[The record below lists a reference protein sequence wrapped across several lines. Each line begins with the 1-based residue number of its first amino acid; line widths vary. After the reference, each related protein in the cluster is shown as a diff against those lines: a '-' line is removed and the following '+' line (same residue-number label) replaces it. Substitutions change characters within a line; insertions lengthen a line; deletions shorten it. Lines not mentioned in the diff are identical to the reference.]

1 MLQDAPLSGIELTI
15 PLLTKMAR
23 EIEMLNLLKIE
34 SVGTAAKLDTLLAA
48 AGDHIDGPFD
58 GEEGITL
65 LADLEAGATGT
76 MTSATMPD
84 QIKPVVTSFLAG
96 GKAAATAAYARVLP
110 AINHENRQC
119 GFRAVKEA
127 MVEGHV
133 IKSAFCRHPIPRL
146 GGPARAQLMALL
158 QPLDPVVLS
167 WGK

>member
-84 QIKPVVTSFLAG
+84 QIKPVVTSFPAG
-96 GKAAATAAYARVLP
+96 GKAAAKAAYARVLP
-110 AINHENRQC
+110 
-119 GFRAVKEA
+119 
-127 MVEGHV
+127 
-133 IKSAFCRHPIPRL
+133 
-146 GGPARAQLMALL
+146 
-158 QPLDPVVLS
+158 
-167 WGK
+167 